1 MHMGRVLIVA
11 NETLRSEELY
21 EAVLARAAAGHTVRF
36 VVPLRIPMYADLGGM
51 SMYGFVSLEAA
62 DADAIERDGCARL
75 DEVLARLDRD
85 GVRATG
91 RVHCVDPMAAV
102 DRELERHLVD
112 EIIVSTK
119 ARAISRWLGVDLPRR
134 IARRF
139 SAVKVTTIEN
149 RARVH
154 AVTG

>member
-21 EAVLARAAAGHTVRF
+21 AAVLARAAAGHTVRF
-36 VVPLRIPMYADLGGM
+36 VVPLRIPRYADLGGL

-62 DADAIERDGCARL
+62 DAVERDGCARL

-91 RVHCVDPMAAV
+91 RVRCVDPMAAI

-134 IARRF
+134 VERRF
-139 SAVKVTTIEN
+139 AAVKVTTIEN
-149 RARVH
+149 RVRVN
-154 AVTG
+154 AVAG

>member
-21 EAVLARAAAGHTVRF
+21 DAVLARAAAGHTLRF
-36 VVPLRIPMYADLGGM
+36 VVPLRIPRYADLGGL

-62 DADAIERDGCARL
+62 DADAVERDGCARL

-91 RVHCVDPMAAV
+91 RVRCVDPMAAI

-134 IARRF
+134 VERRF
-139 SAVKVTTIEN
+139 AAVKVTTIEN
-149 RARVH
+149 RVRVN
-154 AVTG
+154 AVAG

>member
-1 MHMGRVLIVA
+1 MGRVLVVA

-21 EAVLARAAAGHTVRF
+21 ETVLARATAGHTVRF
-36 VVPLRIPMYADLGGM
+36 VVPLRIPMYADLGGL

-75 DEVLARLDRD
+75 DEVLARLERD

-91 RVHCVDPMAAV
+91 HVHCVDPMAAV
-102 DRELERHLVD
+102 DRELERHVVD

-119 ARAISRWLGVDLPRR
+119 ARAISRWLGVDLPHR

-139 SAVKVTTIEN
+139 PSVGVTTIEN
-149 RARVH
+149 RAGVPVAAR
-154 AVTG
+154 